1 MAMPCLE
8 VLKVRGR
15 YVAKL
20 KATAIVTNIIDGK
33 LWIIET
39 SKFENTYSYNNKSVG
54 EGIKYFSVIIFHAL
68 TVTNSYKQLRVYLEK
83 SSTLLDK
90 QKKYKTKTCLSKM
103 KLHLTK

>member
-33 LWIIET
+33 L
-39 SKFENTYSYNNKSVG
+39 
-54 EGIKYFSVIIFHAL
+54 
-68 TVTNSYKQLRVYLEK
+68 
-83 SSTLLDK
+83 
-90 QKKYKTKTCLSKM
+90 
-103 KLHLTK
+103 